1 MRWPRRLPPRQH
13 AMPTEIEAKFRA
25 DDDAPLTFLER
36 ATALGPA
43 ELGPGRRVDEI
54 DVYLDTEAGDL
65 AAARWACRLRSR
77 EGQVRISLK
86 GPAEVGGDA
95 WLHRR
100 PEVEGPASD
109 DLDPAVWP
117 PSEARD
123 LVDHLRRDAAL
134 VERLTLRQQR
144 VERRVRVGAREL
156 GTLTLDRAT
165 VEHRGRSQ
173 GRLHVVEL
181 ELHGASTPD
190 DQRLLGELADALDAV
205 PGLEAEQ
212 RTKLEHAVEL
222 IGAR

>member
-1 MRWPRRLPPRQH
+1 MRWLRRSPPRRR

-43 ELGPGRRVDEI
+43 ELGPSRRVDEI

-65 AAARWACRLRSR
+65 SAARWACRLRSR
-77 EGQVRISLK
+77 EGQVRVSLK
-86 GPAEVGGDA
+86 GPAQVVGDA

-100 PEVEGPASD
+100 PEVEGPATEE
-109 DLDPAVWP
+109 LDPVRWP

-123 LVDHLRRDAAL
+123 LVDRLRQGAAL
-134 VERLTLRQQR
+134 LERFTLRQQR

-156 GTLTLDRAT
+156 GTLTLDRAN
-165 VEHRGRSQ
+165 VEHRGRSL

-190 DQRLLGELADALDAV
+190 DQRLLSELAAALETV
-205 PGLEAEQ
+205 PGLVAEE

-222 IGAR
+222 IGAQ